1 MEENVRIVTL
11 VKKDLRLLL
20 RDRGQLIAI
29 FLMPLAFIVPISIAF
44 GSNGYTRST
53 DFKRPLPLANYDL
66 QAGRAGAHAQELI
79 DSLRKSFDVET
90 LLPAT
95 QGEEAGAGVA
105 CSAVGPEC
113 DEAIARWRVA
123 QSQRAVAVII
133 PAGFS
138 AGIDAATPVTLTVLY
153 DPVGNAVERQ
163 IYQGVLQGETMK
175 LSIQNQVFSGFD
187 QFQDMLALAPEVI
200 QDQVLSTVEAEESDS
215 TRSEQQPAL
224 QVVSVQPANYTL
236 EQTPDTYQQTVPGY
250 TVMYVFFLISYVVS
264 SIRMERGSGAWRRQL
279 YTPTSRSMLLGG
291 KLLAALVVG
300 LLQVTIMFGVGH
312 FAFGMGLGSDPVA
325 LLLLTTTLVMTAVSF
340 GLLAST
346 FKSEGVITVPL
357 IVLALIGGCM
367 FPSSWLPPFIR
378 TIGYAVPHTYAM
390 SAYQDL
396 LVRGQGLSAVAPEVL
411 TLLTFAAVA
420 FVVAVRR
427 FEFE

>member
-1 MEENVRIVTL
+1 MRVVTL

-53 DFKRPLPLANYDL
+53 DFKRPLPLANYDF
-66 QAGRAGAHAQELI
+66 QDGQAGAHAQELI
-79 DSLRKSFDVET
+79 DSLRESFDVET
-90 LLPAT
+90 LLPTT
-95 QGEEAGAGVA
+95 QGEEADAGAA

-113 DEAIARWRVA
+113 DETIARWRVA

-133 PAGFS
+133 PTGFS

-163 IYQGVLQGETMK
+163 LYQGVLQGETMK
-175 LSIQNQVFSGFD
+175 LSIQNQVFTGFD
-187 QFQDMLALAPEVI
+187 QFQDMLALAPEII
-200 QDQVLSTVEAEESDS
+200 QEQVLSTVEAEESDPAF
-215 TRSEQQPAL
+215 SEQQPAL

-300 LLQVTIMFGVGH
+300 LLQVAIMFGVGH

-325 LLLLTTTLVMTAVSF
+325 LLLLTTALVMTSVSF

>member
-1 MEENVRIVTL
+1 MRIFTL
-11 VKKDLRLLL
+11 VKKDLKLLL

-44 GSNGYTRST
+44 GSDGYNRST

-66 QAGRAGAHAQELI
+66 QDGQAGVHAQELI
-79 DSLRKSFDVET
+79 DSLRESFNVET
-90 LLPAT
+90 LLLTA
-95 QGEEAGAGVA
+95 QGEEADAGKA
-105 CSAVGPEC
+105 CSAVGPKC

-123 QSQRAVAVII
+123 QGQRAVAVII

-138 AGIDAATPVTLTVLY
+138 AEIDAATPVTLTVLY

-163 IYQGVLQGETMK
+163 LYQGVLQGETMK

-200 QDQVLSTVEAEESDS
+200 QDQVLSTVEAEESDPA
-215 TRSEQQPAL
+215 RNVQQPAL
-224 QVVSVQPANYTL
+224 QVVSVRPANYTL
-236 EQTPDTYQQTVPGY
+236 EKTPDTYQQTVPGY

-279 YTPTSRSMLLGG
+279 YTPTSRNTLLGG

-300 LLQVTIMFGVGH
+300 LLQVAIMFGVGH

-325 LLLLTTTLVMTAVSF
+325 LLLLTTALVMTSVSF

-367 FPSSWLPPFIR
+367 FPSSWLPPFI
-378 TIGYAVPHTYAM
+378 PHHR
-390 SAYQDL
+390 L
-396 LVRGQGLSAVAPEVL
+396 
-411 TLLTFAAVA
+411 
-420 FVVAVRR
+420 RR
-427 FEFE
+427 PPTPTP